1 MLLRIVR
8 FLAVII
14 VALGLVPG
22 GAHALEMAPKMGYSA
37 DLYTAVTSTLYL
49 YYGIV
54 GAIVQVGSV
63 LIVAMLAWLVRR
75 RCGFGWTVAA
85 ALILL
90 GSLIVW
96 GALVAPVNATWGHV
110 LHANPDVAP
119 AAYARLRPRWE
130 YGHLVAFGAW
140 LIGFI
145 CLVISILLE
154 VPESGTSRIA
164 QG

>member
-8 FLAVII
+8 FLALIV

-37 DLYTAVTSTLYL
+37 DLYTAVTSTLYF
-49 YYGIV
+49 YYGVV

-63 LIVAMLAWLVRR
+63 LIVALLAWLVRR
-75 RCGFGWTVAA
+75 QSGFGWTLTA

-90 GSLIVW
+90 GSLILW
-96 GALVAPVNATWGHV
+96 GALVAPVNAAWGEV
-110 LHANPDVAP
+110 LHADPAVAS

-140 LIGFI
+140 LIGWI
-145 CLVISILLE
+145 CLVISILGE

-164 QG
+164 